1 MSDFI
6 INYKKKLHKINGMST
21 TKEFPNL
28 SEMQLSAITIQ
39 LWIVINRKSVITI
52 NIWFTLARFGICFS
66 ALGTFENDQ
75 FQ

>member
-52 NIWFTLARFGICFS
+52 KIRL
-66 ALGTFENDQ
+66 D
-75 FQ
+75 